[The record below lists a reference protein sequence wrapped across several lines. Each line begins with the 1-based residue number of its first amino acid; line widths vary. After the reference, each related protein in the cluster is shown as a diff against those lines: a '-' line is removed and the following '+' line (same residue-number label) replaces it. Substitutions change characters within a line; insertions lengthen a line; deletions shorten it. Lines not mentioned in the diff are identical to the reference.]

1 MDNREIDTIIQET
14 KDHFIDRS
22 LVFFEK
28 PIEKIMNKTISLYHG
43 SYEVIH
49 DKLKPMG
56 VNVGATK
63 YSKIRW
69 STYYWDN
76 FESAVRWSVAWAV
89 KKFGEVGV
97 MWPIRKEHGT
107 KILLRNNK
115 GISDDEFKNEIARQ
129 KIVTYVY
136 EIKIPAND
144 IEIGSVA
151 SIKEYTISHPV
162 KIYKTHS
169 IIVTK
174 DMLDRYF
181 RIVDEDEWKDARDAN
196 KFECLV
202 YNRGPILNR
211 ILDNHRDP
219 YRIIV
224 RKAQRDGLINVGD
237 DLSGYKQKIE
247 HSIKYDTLGL
257 NIKEENVDI
266 MFTEEELLEA
276 VDILIE
282 DYGYYEDEAIDILVE
297 SFEEY
302 GEEEIDDEELEDLM
316 EAVDILMEDYG
327 YEEDEALD
335 MILESYEDE
344 LNEDFKFKKGEKTG
358 HVGYK
363 GGQPHDKAMIRPT
376 FQGAWGPVVYEYDGQ
391 KGKLEPGQYNERLG
405 KGKKGPKD
413 KTIRTFSKREGSKT
427 NPGRGARYNL
437 NLFKKYPDDTMADR
451 FGGVTTKSTKKL
463 AKHINFKDD
472 KKLSK
477 IYNNHKTAVK
487 IKTTINDN
495 KKKIAVGAGAAIG
508 GGAYLAYRANKKR
521 NRKRRFRR
529 R

>member
-1 MDNREIDTIIQET
+1 MDNREIDMIIQET

-22 LVFFEK
+22 LVIFEK

-43 SYEVIH
+43 SCEVIH

-115 GISDDEFKNEIARQ
+115 GITDDELKNEIASQ

-162 KIYKTHS
+162 KIYKTYN
-169 IIVTK
+169 IIITK

-202 YNRGPILNR
+202 YNRGPILNS
-211 ILDNHRDP
+211 ILNNHRDP

-247 HSIKYDTLGL
+247 HGIKYDTLGL
-257 NIKEENVDI
+257 NIKEENSI
-266 MFTEEELLEA
+266 MAEYDLYEEN
-276 VDILIE
+276 D
-282 DYGYYEDEAIDILVE
+282 IDI
-297 SFEEY
+297 
-302 GEEEIDDEELEDLM
+302 
-316 EAVDILMEDYG
+316 
-327 YEEDEALD
+327 
-335 MILESYEDE
+335 ILESYEE
-344 LNEDFKFKKGEKTG
+344 
-358 HVGYK
+358 
-363 GGQPHDKAMIRPT
+363 
-376 FQGAWGPVVYEYDGQ
+376 
-391 KGKLEPGQYNERLG
+391 
-405 KGKKGPKD
+405 
-413 KTIRTFSKREGSKT
+413 
-427 NPGRGARYNL
+427 
-437 NLFKKYPDDTMADR
+437 
-451 FGGVTTKSTKKL
+451 
-463 AKHINFKDD
+463 
-472 KKLSK
+472 
-477 IYNNHKTAVK
+477 
-487 IKTTINDN
+487 
-495 KKKIAVGAGAAIG
+495 
-508 GGAYLAYRANKKR
+508 
-521 NRKRRFRR
+521 
-529 R
+529 